1 MSGIEDNRKETN
13 MNRIRVADV
22 TIKEA
27 CSAGSANLSFKEKME
42 VAKQL
47 DKLMV
52 DVIEMPK
59 AKEQADS
66 LLIKS
71 LAPVIKNSIISVE
84 AGLDRSEVDSAAAAL
99 ANAAKKRISISV
111 PTSPVQM
118 EYICGMKAKKIME
131 LVPGIISYAKS
142 LCDDVEFSCQDAT
155 RSETDFLVQII
166 TAAIGAGATTINLRD
181 TAGVMLPEEFDE
193 LIDKLN
199 ANIPQLKEI
208 PVSVTCSDSLNM
220 ATANTVTCIRSGA
233 REIKTTLIGKA
244 APGLEAVVNMFTE
257 RGDSL
262 DMAIAQKRPEVEK
275 TLRKLSWMAGS
286 KSGATAFFAD
296 EDAPKKEELDLD
308 ENADISKVIRT
319 VKKLG
324 YDLSD
329 DDNAKVYKEFKR
341 VSEKKKVGIKEM
353 EAIIATASLQVA
365 PTYQLVDFVIN
376 SGNIITPTAQV
387 TLEKDDKKLK
397 GLSSGDGPIE
407 AAFLAVE
414 MIVGVHYELDD
425 FQIQAVTEGSEA
437 VGNALVKLR
446 YNGKLYSGSGI
457 STDIIGASIRAY
469 INAINKIV
477 FDSKEE

>member
-1 MSGIEDNRKETN
+1 

-47 DKLMV
+47 DQLMV

-199 ANIPQLKEI
+199 ADIPQLKEI

-244 APGLEAVVNMFTE
+244 APGLEAVVNMFSE

-262 DMAIAQKRPEVEK
+262 DMAITQKRPEVEK

-296 EDAPKKEELDLD
+296 EEAPKKEELDLD

>member
-1 MSGIEDNRKETN
+1 MSGIEDNRTETN
-13 MNRIRVADV
+13 MNRTRVADV

-47 DKLMV
+47 DQLMV

-262 DMAIAQKRPEVEK
+262 DMVIAQKRPEVEK